1 MIEIKKETFMRPKF
15 FLVVALAVV
24 TILSWIFNN
33 QIYGEDSVFNNS
45 VFGNEALNSVYQ
57 HIPAVI
63 RTVTVFFLAWAI
75 NFIVQFVLTNL
86 SVQGSKQ
93 TQTALKLI
101 QSLLKYALFI
111 VAILISLAAW
121 GVDTTTLV
129 ASAGILSLVIGLGA
143 QSLIADIIAGLFMV
157 FENDFEVG
165 DIVVIDGWRG
175 SVLEIGMRTTKLID
189 TGGNIK
195 IINNSNI
202 STVINQT
209 KRLSIAKCYVG
220 VEYGDSLPRVEL
232 VIRDNLD
239 KIRENIPQIVNGPF
253 YKGVDSL
260 GDSSVNL
267 LFMADCKEEDIF
279 IVQRALNREIKIM
292 FDNNNINI
300 PFPQVVLNQP
310 IEFNNETTRSERKEA
325 KAFADEQS
333 ELAKDMESSES

>member
-1 MIEIKKETFMRPKF
+1 MKALTKEDIMKPKF
-15 FLVVALAVV
+15 IIVAVLAVF
-24 TILSWIFNN
+24 TILTWIFSS
-33 QIYGEDSVFNNS
+33 QIYGESSVFNKTL
-45 VFGNEALNSVYQ
+45 FGNEAISNAYQ
-57 HIPAVI
+57 HIPALFKTI
-63 RTVTVFFLAWAI
+63 TVFFIAWVINAVLQLA
-75 NFIVQFVLTNL
+75 LTNFAK
-86 SVQGSKQ
+86 GSKQ
-93 TQTALKLI
+93 TQTAVKLI
-101 QSLLKYALFI
+101 QSLLKYVLFI
-111 VAILISLAAW
+111 IALLVSLSAW

-129 ASAGILSLVIGLGA
+129 ASAGILSLIIGLGA

-175 SVLEIGMRTTKLID
+175 TVLEIGMRTTKLID

-195 IINNSNI
+195 IINNSKI

-239 KIRENIPQIVNGPF
+239 KIKANIPQIINGPY

-267 LFMADCKEEDIF
+267 LFMADCNEEDIF
-279 IVQRALNREIKIM
+279 VVQRALNREIKIM
-292 FDNNNINI
+292 FDNNNVSI
-300 PFPQVVLNQP
+300 PFPQVVINQP
-310 IEFNNETTRSERKEA
+310 TEFSNETTRREVREA
-325 KAFADEQS
+325 KEFADEQS